1 MDPPDPPP
9 IRKPLRKN
17 RIRKRKAF
25 KHVKKHVNKPKP
37 EAVPDELQTTD
48 SSDVSSD
55 VYENS
60 LDVEYGFDQ
69 PATRSTPAAPS
80 PSLGDHDY
88 VVSSPECR
96 ASSSMSRP
104 DSSLSRPSSSF
115 SHVSNISGSVSVSMS
130 DVSFSACEDVSQ
142 SDSSS
147 THLFCP
153 ISPAP
158 RSSCHEVPD
167 MELVNEVPSSDEPG
181 VSELLIRARNQ
192 LLLML
197 PSNCV
202 PIVDQDSLHARQSK
216 AVQRQVT
223 VSLSG
228 DIKIEVHG
236 EDFPENKVL
245 SGVSA
250 QKLLK
255 QETSGQVVDRIVKV
269 VSNLRLFEV
278 CAGMNRKEY
287 KEAWAE
293 TSQGTIE
300 GDTFK
305 ECRYTE
311 TFRSK
316 KCTVCNEC
324 TKLIPAFK
332 RRLTTRLLEEPLKHT
347 NHRFMSSKQK
357 DVVLAKKQR
366 VIKTKNQTIT
376 RLEAKIN
383 EMIEK
388 EGVTVE
394 KSLSDAFREILLGAD
409 LNPKQIVFLEQQIKF
424 IECKKK
430 TSMRWHPTL
439 IRLALSL
446 YLKAPGAYKDL
457 QESGFIALPS
467 ARTLFDY
474 SHVTKIEPGVNS
486 HVLDILVKQVKD
498 IESVRSQP
506 QYHVLMGD
514 EIHISKNL
522 VLLKS
527 TGEIIGFRDLDALDQ
542 ELASLELHLSD
553 PEKQLEPDLAS
564 KVMAFMVKGVSSNV
578 KHVVASYPVC
588 SPSPRQLYIWTWDVI
603 GALERSGLKVIAYTC
618 DGAPTNRSFIQL
630 HKPVTKTASGV
641 VFDTVNKYAPERVL
655 NAFFNSRKETKNKKK
670 SPRRLRKNGELI
682 VWDTIIRLY
691 MSKKDKTLRKSFK
704 LNAQN
709 VFPDSYSRMKV
720 KIAAAVLSNTV
731 ALDILSQ
738 GWPSTSE
745 TVEFIQREKNW
756 FDLLNGAFSTQG
768 IRTNNRRL
776 DAYTIKDVEDYD
788 NNVEEDFQK
797 YLDDWKAE
805 VESRKDTS
813 LMSDLGVQPLA
824 GDDSFHALNDS
835 QTEGDQEEDA
845 SSRNLLPHQTLR
857 GIEMSWKS
865 FIGATTF
872 LLRNGVTFINARIL
886 CQDPLEQ
893 NFGRQRMAGGGSNN
907 PNFHQYLHKQRGFS
921 TIGALCAANKMGNTE
936 VVKEDDESV
945 CSSEPLP
952 KRKPTGTSKC

>member
-1 MDPPDPPP
+1 MDSPDPPP

-25 KHVKKHVNKPKP
+25 KHVKKHVNKPKS

-69 PATRSTPAAPS
+69 PATGSTPAAPS

-202 PIVDQDSLHARQSK
+202 PIVDQDSLHVLMIGRRQSK

-250 QKLLK
+250 QKPLK
-255 QETSGQVVDRIVKV
+255 QETSGQFVDRIVKV

-278 CAGMNRKEY
+278 CAGMDRKEY

-316 KCTVCNEC
+316 KCTVLVESKFWRCNEC
-324 TKLIPAFK
+324 TKLIPALK

-388 EGVTVE
+388 EGVKVE
-394 KSLSDAFREILLGAD
+394 KSLADTFREILLGAD
-409 LNPKQIVFLEQQIKF
+409 LNPKQSVFLEQQIKF

-474 SHVTKIEPGVNS
+474 SHVTKIEPGVDS

-527 TGEIIGFRDLDALDQ
+527 TGEIIGFRDLDVLDQ

-630 HKPVTKTASGV
+630 HKPVTETALGV

-655 NAFFNSRKETKNKKK
+655 YFFSDVPHLLITIRNAFFNSRKETKN
-670 SPRRLRKNGELI
+670 
-682 VWDTIIRLY
+682 
-691 MSKKDKTLRKSFK
+691 
-704 LNAQN
+704 
-709 VFPDSYSRMKV
+709 
-720 KIAAAVLSNTV
+720 
-731 ALDILSQ
+731 
-738 GWPSTSE
+738 
-745 TVEFIQREKNW
+745 
-756 FDLLNGAFSTQG
+756 
-768 IRTNNRRL
+768 
-776 DAYTIKDVEDYD
+776 
-788 NNVEEDFQK
+788 
-797 YLDDWKAE
+797 
-805 VESRKDTS
+805 
-813 LMSDLGVQPLA
+813 
-824 GDDSFHALNDS
+824 
-835 QTEGDQEEDA
+835 
-845 SSRNLLPHQTLR
+845 
-857 GIEMSWKS
+857 
-865 FIGATTF
+865 
-872 LLRNGVTFINARIL
+872 
-886 CQDPLEQ
+886 
-893 NFGRQRMAGGGSNN
+893 
-907 PNFHQYLHKQRGFS
+907 
-921 TIGALCAANKMGNTE
+921 
-936 VVKEDDESV
+936 
-945 CSSEPLP
+945 
-952 KRKPTGTSKC
+952 